1 MTYSQPPADLDETH
15 NPWQTLSSEVKY
27 QNPWIRVREDQ
38 IINPKGGP
46 GVYGVVSMKNK
57 AIGIVPLDPEGN
69 TWLVGQYRYALNEYC
84 WEIPMG
90 GGPVELDVLE
100 SARRELREETGLLAA
115 RWTRIARLHTSNS
128 VTDEEGFVFLAEDL
142 TQSEWEP
149 EETEDLRLWKL
160 PLAQAVELVMADR
173 ITDAISVAGLLKA
186 ERVLAARN
194 GAQPPAQ
201 AT

>member
-1 MTYSQPPADLDETH
+1 MTPTTPPTDFDPQH
-15 NPWQTLSSEVKY
+15 NPWQTMSSEPKY

-38 IINPKGGP
+38 VINPKGGP
-46 GVYGVVSMKNK
+46 GIYGVVSMRNK
-57 AIGIVPLDPEGN
+57 AIGIVPVDAEGN
-69 TWLVGQYRYALNEYC
+69 TWLVGQYRYTLGEYS

-90 GGPVELDVLE
+90 GGPVELDILE
-100 SARRELREETGLLAA
+100 SAQRELREETGLLAA

-142 TQSEWEP
+142 TQADWEP

-160 PLAQAVELVMADR
+160 PLAQAVALALDDT

-186 ERVLAARN
+186 ERVLAGR
-194 GAQPPAQ
+194 G
-201 AT
+201 